1 MGRKAFIKKI
11 ITTFAA
17 ENTQTNDYKK
27 MSSLTLTIVI
37 VFVIGYLFI
46 ALESLTKINKAAV
59 ALLMFVACWT
69 IFMIDPGSYLSA
81 AIGPHA
87 GNVVSEVIEKHLG
100 STSTT
105 LFFLM
110 GAMTI
115 VEVIDQNGGFNFVR
129 DTLKTKSKKTL
140 LWRIMFMTFVLSA
153 ILDNLTTS
161 IVMVMILRKLVES
174 KKDRLIYASLVVIAA
189 NSGGAFSPIG
199 DVTTI
204 MLWNK
209 GLITAAGV
217 IKEIFIPS
225 LVSAIIPA
233 YILSLSLK
241 GELVAVTPNSG
252 TLAEANELTKAQRK
266 AVFFI
271 GVGGLIFVPIFKSI
285 THLPPFVGIL
295 LVLGL
300 LWTVTE
306 LFYAHLHG
314 REEKS
319 GMQKRV
325 TNILSRID
333 MSTILFFLGILMAV
347 ACLETIGVLETL
359 GEGLN
364 VTFNGNHY
372 LVTGIIGV
380 LSSIVDNV
388 PLVAGCMGMYP
399 VAEVGDMAVDGI
411 FWQLLAYCA
420 GVGGSML
427 IIGSAAGVVVMGLE
441 KITFG
446 WYMKKIT
453 WIAFVGYLAGIIVYW
468 LEKSIM
474 GL

>member
-1 MGRKAFIKKI
+1 
-11 ITTFAA
+11 
-17 ENTQTNDYKK
+17 
-27 MSSLTLTIVI
+27 MSTLTIAIII

-46 ALESLTKINKAAV
+46 ALESVTKVNKAAV

-69 IFMIDPGSYLSA
+69 LYMIDPSEYIPGLTGQALINEVSA
-81 AIGPHA
+81 H
-87 GNVVSEVIEKHLG
+87 IERHLG

-115 VEVIDQNGGFNFVR
+115 VEVVDQNGGFNWVR
-129 DTLKTKSKKTL
+129 NVMGTKSKRAL
-140 LWRIMFMTFVLSA
+140 LWRIAFMTFFLSA

-161 IVMVMILRKLVES
+161 IVMIMILRKLVQDH
-174 KKDRLIYASLVVIAA
+174 KDRIVYASLVIIAA

-209 GLITAAGV
+209 GVITAAGV
-217 IKEIFIPS
+217 ISEIFVPSVISLAIPAFIMQYMLS
-225 LVSAIIPA
+225 GNLVSATTEGSA
-233 YILSLSLK
+233 AMAETHDLSS
-241 GELVAVTPNSG
+241 T
-252 TLAEANELTKAQRK
+252 QRK
-266 AVFFI
+266 WVFVL
-271 GVGGLIFVPIFKSI
+271 GVGGLMFVPVFKSI

-295 LVLGL
+295 LVLSV
-300 LWTVTE
+300 LWIVTE
-306 LFYAHLHG
+306 VFYSRLAKTTDSQG
-314 REEKS
+314 TK
-319 GMQKRV
+319 KRV
-325 TNILSRID
+325 VNLLHRID

-347 ACLETIGVLETL
+347 ACLEDVGVLTAL
-359 GEGLN
+359 GQSLN
-364 VTFNGNHY
+364 TAFNGNHY
-372 LVTGIIGV
+372 AVTGIIGV
-380 LSSIVDNV
+380 MSSIVDNV

-399 VAEVGDMAVDGI
+399 LAPTGDMAVDGI

-446 WYMKKIT
+446 WYMKHVS
-453 WIAFVGYLAGIIVYW
+453 WIAFIGYVCGILSYW
-468 LEKSIM
+468 LIRTFIFTTP
-474 GL
+474 L

>member
-1 MGRKAFIKKI
+1 
-11 ITTFAA
+11 
-17 ENTQTNDYKK
+17 
-27 MSSLTLTIVI
+27 MSTLTIAI
-37 VFVIGYLFI
+37 VTLFVMGYFCI
-46 ALESLTKINKAAV
+46 AIESVTKINKAAI
-59 ALLMFVACWT
+59 ALLMFVGCWT
-69 IFMIDPGSYLSA
+69 LFMIDPGSYITGA
-81 AIGPHA
+81 VDNHIAQA
-87 GNVVSEVIEKHLG
+87 VSEVIEHHLG

-115 VEVIDQNGGFNFVR
+115 VELVDQNGGFNFVR
-129 DTLKTKSKKTL
+129 DTLQTKSKRAL
-140 LWRIMFMTFVLSA
+140 LWRIAFMTFILSA

-161 IVMVMILRKLVES
+161 IVMIMILRKLVSE
-174 KKDRLIYASLVVIAA
+174 KKDRLIYAALVIIAA

-209 GLITAAGV
+209 GVITAAGV
-217 IKEIFIPS
+217 ITEIFIPS
-225 LVSAIIPA
+225 LVSMVLPA
-233 YILSLSLK
+233 YILSLQLK
-241 GELVAVTPNSG
+241 GNLAVQQDADVLEESNDLS
-252 TLAEANELTKAQRK
+252 ASQRK
-266 AVFFI
+266 AIFFL
-271 GVGGLIFVPIFKSI
+271 GVGGLIFVPIFKTI

-295 LVLGL
+295 LILGI

-306 LFYAHLHG
+306 LFYMRIHQESEDTADNTNT
-314 REEKS
+314 
-319 GMQKRV
+319 QKRV
-325 TNILSRID
+325 SKMLSRID
-333 MSTILFFLGILMAV
+333 MDTILFFLGILMAV
-347 ACLETIGVLETL
+347 ACLETIGVLTML
-359 GEGLN
+359 GQGLDEA
-364 VTFNGNHY
+364 FQGNYY
-372 LVTGIIGV
+372 LINGIIGV

-399 VAEVGDMAVDGI
+399 VVEGGPMAVDGI

-453 WIAFVGYLAGIIVYW
+453 WIAFVGYLAGILCYW
-468 LEKSIM
+468 VEKM
-474 GL
+474 FF

>member
-1 MGRKAFIKKI
+1 M
-11 ITTFAA
+11 T
-17 ENTQTNDYKK
+17 
-27 MSSLTLTIVI
+27 TLTIAIVI
-37 VFVIGYLFI
+37 TFVIGYFFI
-46 ALESLTKINKAAV
+46 AIESVAKVNKAAI

-69 IFMIDPGSYLSA
+69 LFMLDPGSYITGLSGQA
-81 AIGPHA
+81 LIDAVGTAIEH
-87 GNVVSEVIEKHLG
+87 HLG

-115 VEVIDQNGGFNFVR
+115 VEIVDQNGGFNFVR
-129 DTLKTKSKKTL
+129 DKLRSKTKRGL
-140 LWRIMFMTFVLSA
+140 LWKIVVMTFFLSA

-161 IVMVMILRKLVES
+161 IVMIMILRKLVHN
-174 KKDRLIYASLVVIAA
+174 KKDRMIYASLVIIAA

-209 GLITAAGV
+209 GVITALGV
-217 IKEIFIPS
+217 ISEVFIPS
-225 LVSAIIPA
+225 VVSVIVPA
-233 YILSLSLK
+233 LLLQIMLK
-241 GELVAVTPNSG
+241 GQLEDTDVKVKSDYEVLDFNSS
-252 TLAEANELTKAQRK
+252 QRK
-266 AVFFI
+266 MIFII
-271 GVGGLIFVPIFKSI
+271 GVGGLVFVPIFRYL
-285 THLPPFVGIL
+285 TDLPPFVGIL
-295 LVLGL
+295 LVLGV
-300 LWTVTE
+300 LWTTTE
-306 LFYAHLHG
+306 VFYRKLGSGH
-314 REEKS
+314 E

-325 TNILSRID
+325 TNLLSRID

-347 ACLETIGVLETL
+347 ACLEEIGVLTAL
-359 GEGLN
+359 GQGLN
-364 VTFNGNHY
+364 VAFDGNHY
-372 LVTGIIGV
+372 AVTGIIGV

-399 VAEVGDMAVDGI
+399 VTPTGDMAIDGI

-446 WYMKKIT
+446 WYMKHIS
-453 WIAFVGYLAGIIVYW
+453 WIAFAGYIAGIFSYW
-468 LEKSIM
+468 LLRTFI
-474 GL
+474 LVTPI

>member
-1 MGRKAFIKKI
+1 MSTLSIAI
-11 ITTFAA
+11 ILA
-17 ENTQTNDYKK
+17 
-27 MSSLTLTIVI
+27 
-37 VFVIGYLFI
+37 FVIGYLFI
-46 ALESLTKINKAAV
+46 AIESVTKINKAAI
-59 ALLMFVACWT
+59 ALLMFVVCWT
-69 IFMIDPGSYLSA
+69 IFMIDPASLVPALASVDHSQMA
-81 AIGPHA
+81 NA
-87 GNVVSEVIEKHLG
+87 VSKIIEEHLG
-100 STSTT
+100 ETGTT
-105 LFFLM
+105 IFFLM

-115 VEVIDQNGGFNFVR
+115 VELVDQNGGFNFVK
-129 DTLKTKSKKTL
+129 DTLKTKSKRSL
-140 LWRIMFMTFVLSA
+140 LWRIAIMTFILSA

-161 IVMVMILRKLVES
+161 IVMIMILRKLVKER
-174 KKDRLIYASLVVIAA
+174 KDRVIYASLVIIAA

-209 GLITAAGV
+209 GVITAAGV
-217 IKEIFIPS
+217 ISEVLIPS
-225 LVSAIIPA
+225 IVSMVIPA
-233 YILSLSLK
+233 YVLSLSLK
-241 GELVAVTPNSG
+241 GELVVP
-252 TLAEANELTKAQRK
+252 EAKKAANADEDYLTASQRK
-266 AVFFI
+266 LIFFR
-271 GVGGLIFVPIFKSI
+271 GVGGVIFVPIFKTI

-295 LVLGL
+295 LVLGI

-306 LFYAHLHG
+306 SMYRHLEHDD
-314 REEKS
+314 S
-319 GMQKRV
+319 DGMQKRV
-325 TNILSRID
+325 SRMLTRID

-347 ACLETIGVLETL
+347 GSLQTIGALAQL

-364 VTFNGNHY
+364 VWFDGNHY

-399 VAEVGDMAVDGI
+399 VQAVGDMAVDGI

-446 WYMKKIT
+446 WYMKHIS
-453 WIAFVGYLAGIIVYW
+453 WVAFLGYIAGIVSYW
-468 LEKSIM
+468 ALRTFVF
-474 GL
+474 

>member
-1 MGRKAFIKKI
+1 M
-11 ITTFAA
+11 T
-17 ENTQTNDYKK
+17 
-27 MSSLTLTIVI
+27 TLTILI
-37 VFVIGYLFI
+37 VVAFVLGYACI
-46 ALESLTKINKAAV
+46 ATESLLKVNKAAI

-69 IFMIDPGSYLSA
+69 LYMFDPMQYLTAIHGYTGDLSGMA
-81 AIGPHA
+81 AAVTSIIQ
-87 GNVVSEVIEKHLG
+87 EHLG
-100 STSTT
+100 DTSTT

-115 VEVIDQNGGFNFVR
+115 VEVVDQNGGFNWVR
-129 DTLKTKSKKTL
+129 KVMKTKSKRAL
-140 LWRIMFMTFVLSA
+140 LWRIAFLTFILSA

-161 IVMVMILRKLVES
+161 IVMIMILRKLVTERN
-174 KKDRLIYASLVVIAA
+174 DRLIYASLVIIAA

-209 GLITAAGV
+209 GLITAVGV
-217 IKEIFIPS
+217 ISEILVPS
-225 LVSAIIPA
+225 LVSMVIPA
-233 YILSLSLK
+233 FILQYHLK
-241 GELVAVTPNSG
+241 GELHMPEVKES
-252 TLAEANELTKAQRK
+252 AETAAGDLTERQRK
-266 AVFFI
+266 AVFWI
-271 GVGGLIFVPIFKSI
+271 GVGGLMFVLVFKSI

-295 LVLGL
+295 LVLGV
-300 LWTVTE
+300 LWTTTE
-306 LFYAHLHG
+306 LFYSHLQHG
-314 REEKS
+314 HDTE
-319 GMQKRV
+319 GTQKRV
-325 TNILSRID
+325 TNLLSRVD

-347 ACLETIGVLETL
+347 SCLAEVGVLTAM
-359 GEGLN
+359 GDGLN
-364 VTFNGNHY
+364 TIFEGNHY

-399 VAEVGDMAVDGI
+399 VAAAGDMAVDGI

-446 WYMKKIT
+446 WYMKRIT
-453 WIAFVGYLAGIIVYW
+453 WIAFVGYLAGIVSYYFIRTFVF
-468 LEKSIM
+468 
-474 GL
+474 

>member
-1 MGRKAFIKKI
+1 M
-11 ITTFAA
+11 T
-17 ENTQTNDYKK
+17 
-27 MSSLTLTIVI
+27 TLTILIVA
-37 VFVIGYLFI
+37 VFVAGYFGI
-46 ALESLTKINKAAV
+46 AIESLTKINKAAI
-59 ALLMFVACWT
+59 ALLMFVFCWT
-69 IFMIDPGSYLSA
+69 LFMIDPSQYLSA
-81 AIGPHA
+81 AVGDKVA
-87 GNVVSEVIEKHLG
+87 LAVSEVMEKHLG

-115 VEVIDQNGGFNFVR
+115 VELVDQNGGFNFVR
-129 DTLKTKSKKTL
+129 DMLKTKSKKSL
-140 LWRIMFMTFVLSA
+140 MWRIAWMTFVLSA

-161 IVMVMILRKLVES
+161 IVMVMILRKLVS
-174 KKDRLIYASLVVIAA
+174 DHKDRLIYASLVIIAA

-217 IKEIFIPS
+217 IAEITLPS
-225 LVSAIIPA
+225 VVSMVVPA

-241 GELVAVTPNSG
+241 GELAFKEESATVT
-252 TLAEANELTKAQRK
+252 AEQALTASQRK
-266 AVFFI
+266 MVFLL

-295 LVLGL
+295 LVLGV
-300 LWTVTE
+300 LWAVTE
-306 LFYAHLHG
+306 IFYRHLPHSSG
-314 REEKS
+314 KS

-325 TNILSRID
+325 TNMLSRID

-347 ACLETIGVLETL
+347 ACLETIGVLTQL
-359 GEGLN
+359 GDGLN
-364 VTFNGNHY
+364 VAFAGNHY
-372 LVTGIIGV
+372 MVTGIIGV

-399 VAEVGDMAVDGI
+399 VAEAGDFAQDGI

-427 IIGSAAGVVVMGLE
+427 IVGSAAGVVVMGLE

-446 WYMKKIT
+446 WYMKRIT
-453 WIAFVGYLAGIIVYW
+453 LIAFIGYLAGIVVYW
-468 LEKSIM
+468 LEKTYIF
-474 GL
+474 